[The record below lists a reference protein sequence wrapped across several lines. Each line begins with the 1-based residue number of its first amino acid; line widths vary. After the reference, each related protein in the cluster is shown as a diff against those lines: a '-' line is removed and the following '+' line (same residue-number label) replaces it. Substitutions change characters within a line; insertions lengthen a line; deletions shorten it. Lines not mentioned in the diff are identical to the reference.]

1 MSNIFSGVVT
11 LGRDAEVR
19 VLGGGTSVL
28 TFTAASNT
36 GYGDKQKTLWIR
48 VQIFGK
54 RAEGQLVDY
63 LKKGVQCF
71 VSGELSMNE
80 YQAQD
85 GTTRQTLDLNA
96 NIVDLVGGKRE
107 GNNQSQGQQR
117 PQQQRQPAQQN
128 RQSAQDYDDGLDI
141 PF

>member
-19 VLGGGTSVL
+19 VLDGGASVL

-48 VQIFGK
+48 VQVFGK

-71 VSGELSMNE
+71 ISGELSMNN

-85 GTTRQTLDLNA
+85 GTTRQTLYLNA

-117 PQQQRQPAQQN
+117 QQQKPAQN
-128 RQSAQDYDDGLDI
+128 RQHQAPAYDEFDDQI